1 MTNLIEERNERTKER
16 KKRKK
21 QMDRLITLSHDE
33 EQNVLTLSSKM
44 KLADTSI
51 RLLDEGFC
59 DNGFV
64 LKKGTIEKYLNGQ
77 NEVLQN
83 LTDDFVGN
91 VNLGHMEFATFPY
104 VIGEW
109 NKNDLT
115 LVDIEN
121 DRKALD
127 ISVRLDE
134 ESVFVKELARQPY
147 DIGVSAEFYYHIN
160 KEDTESLSEMLNEYI
175 PVIDE
180 IFIFAYGLV
189 GECGNVNSSGLEL
202 KGETMPKNIETVGI
216 ELKLENAEEVKSTIE
231 ELKENLA
238 ELDIKKEIIE
248 GEEVEIE
255 TPDEAE
261 NEAELGVEE
270 IDITINEE
278 EAEEETESDGVP
290 EEAEEVEEEES
301 DDAESEE
308 DVDEEVSDSAD
319 DEVEVEEA
327 DLSFEGILEE
337 IINLRKENAELKE
350 QVKALKKSKR
360 KVDKKLESEYNAKA
374 EFLAKT
380 ANLTAELFPNEG
392 EAEKQKEEEAKKLAE
407 KRKYY
412 KGDGI
417 AD

>member
-21 QMDRLITLSHDE
+21 QMDSIITLSHNE
-33 EQNVLTLSSKM
+33 EGNVMHLSSKM
-44 KLADTSI
+44 TLADTTI

-91 VNLGHMEFATFPY
+91 VNLGHMDFATFPY

-109 NKNDLT
+109 KKEDLS

-134 ESVFVKELARQPY
+134 DSVFVKELARQPY

-160 KEDTESLSEMLNEYI
+160 DEDTEELSEMMGTYL

-202 KGETMPKNIETVGI
+202 KGATMSKPIKELMAEEQVDI
-216 ELKLENAEEVKSTIE
+216 ELELENEDEVLE
-231 ELKENLA
+231 ELE
-238 ELDIKKEIIE
+238 ELEEKLDEEIKEIE
-248 GEEVEIE
+248 S
-255 TPDEAE
+255 DEAE
-261 NEAELGVEE
+261 EEAEELSADEDVSDSEGEDAE
-270 IDITINEE
+270 SD
-278 EAEEETESDGVP
+278 EEETESD
-290 EEAEEVEEEES
+290 S
-301 DDAESEE
+301 SEE
-308 DVDEEVSDSAD
+308 DEIEEVSESAD
-319 DEVEVEEA
+319 DEDEVEEA
-327 DLSFEGILEE
+327 ELSYVEILEKIE
-337 IINLRKENAELKE
+337 TLTAEVERLKDIE
-350 QVKALKKSKR
+350 AKCDALKKDNR
-360 KVDKKLESEYNAKA
+360 RLNKKLADEKEAKA

-380 ANLTAELFPNEG
+380 KELSVELFENEG
-392 EAEKQKEEEAKKLAE
+392 EAERQEEEEAKKLADA
-407 KRKYY
+407 RKYY

>member
-1 MTNLIEERNERTKER
+1 MTNLIEERNERTKAR

-21 QMDRLITLSHDE
+21 EMDRMITLSHDE
-33 EQNVLTLSSKM
+33 EQNVLHLSSKM

-91 VNLGHMEFATFPY
+91 VNLGHMDFATFPY

-109 NKNDLT
+109 NKNDLS

-134 ESVFVKELARQPY
+134 DSVFVKELARQPY
-147 DIGVSAEFYYHIN
+147 DIGVSAEFYYNIN
-160 KEDTESLSEMLNEYI
+160 DEDTEELSQMMGTYL

-202 KGETMPKNIETVGI
+202 KGEAMSQVKK
-216 ELKLENAEEVKSTIE
+216 ELMAEEEVKVEVEVTDTEEVIE
-231 ELKENLA
+231 E
-238 ELDIKKEIIE
+238 IE
-248 GEEVEIE
+248 QIEEVVE
-255 TPDEAE
+255 EATE
-261 NEAELGVEE
+261 EVTEEATEEVAELGVEE

-278 EAEEETESDGVP
+278 ESAEEETESDGVP

-308 DVDEEVSDSAD
+308 DVDEEVGDSAD
-319 DEVEVEEA
+319 DEVEVDEA

-350 QVKALKKSKR
+350 HIKALKKTNKR
-360 KVDKKLESEYNAKA
+360 LNKKLECEYNAKA
-374 EFLAKT
+374 EFLEKT
-380 ANLTAELFPNEG
+380 ANLSAELFPNEG
-392 EAEKQKEEEAKKLAE
+392 EVERQEEEEAKKLAE
-407 KRKYY
+407 VRRYY

>member
-33 EQNVLTLSSKM
+33 EQNVLHLSSKM

-91 VNLGHMEFATFPY
+91 VNLGHMDFATFPY

-109 NKNDLT
+109 DKNDLT
-115 LVDIEN
+115 LADIEN

-134 ESVFVKELARQPY
+134 DSVFVKELARQPY

-160 KEDTESLSEMLNEYI
+160 NEDTEELSEMMGTYL

-202 KGETMPKNIETVGI
+202 KGDSMAKDSISI
-216 ELKLENAEEVKSTIE
+216 ELNLKNAEEVKEQIDEIKEKLDEVNE
-231 ELKENLA
+231 EAK
-238 ELDIKKEIIE
+238 
-248 GEEVEIE
+248 
-255 TPDEAE
+255 
-261 NEAELGVEE
+261 ELGVEE
-270 IDITINEE
+270 IDITVNEE
-278 EAEEETESDGVP
+278 EADAEAPAEEETESDGVP
-290 EEAEEVEEEES
+290 EEAEEVDEEES

-308 DVDEEVSDSAD
+308 DVGEEVSDSAD

-337 IINLRKENAELKE
+337 IINLRKENAELNE
-350 QVKALKKSKR
+350 HIKALKKTNKR
-360 KVDKKLESEYNAKA
+360 LNKKLECEYNAKT

-407 KRKYY
+407 QRKYY

>member
-21 QMDRLITLSHDE
+21 QMDRMITLSHDE
-33 EQNVLTLSSKM
+33 EQNVLHLSSKM

-91 VNLGHMEFATFPY
+91 VNLGHMDFATFPY

-109 NKNDLT
+109 NKSDLT

-134 ESVFVKELARQPY
+134 ESVFVRELARQPY
-147 DIGVSAEFYYHIN
+147 DIGVSAEFYYNIN
-160 KEDTESLSEMLNEYI
+160 NEDTEELSEMMGTYL

-202 KGETMPKNIETVGI
+202 KGDSMAKESINIE
-216 ELKLENAEEVKSTIE
+216 LNLENAEEVKAQIDE
-231 ELKENLA
+231 IKEKL
-238 ELDIKKEIIE
+238 
-248 GEEVEIE
+248 EEVNE
-255 TPDEAE
+255 EAK
-261 NEAELGVEE
+261 ELGVEE
-270 IDITINEE
+270 IDITVNEE
-278 EAEEETESDGVP
+278 ADAEAPAEEETESDGVP
-290 EEAEEVEEEES
+290 EEAEEVEEVEEEES

-308 DVDEEVSDSAD
+308 DVDEEVGESAD

-350 QVKALKKSKR
+350 HIKALKKTKNR
-360 KVDKKLESEYNAKA
+360 LNKKLESEYNAKA

-380 ANLTAELFPNEG
+380 ANLSAELFPNEG
-392 EAEKQKEEEAKKLAE
+392 EVERQEEEEAKKLAE
-407 KRKYY
+407 VRRYY

>member
-21 QMDRLITLSHDE
+21 QMDSIITLSHNE
-33 EQNVLTLSSKM
+33 EGNVMHLSSKM
-44 KLADTSI
+44 TLADTTI

-83 LTDDFVGN
+83 LTDDFIGN
-91 VNLGHMEFATFPY
+91 VNLGHMDFATFPY

-109 NKNDLT
+109 KKEDLS

-127 ISVRLDE
+127 ISVRLDAD
-134 ESVFVKELARQPY
+134 SVFVRELARQPY

-160 KEDTESLSEMLNEYI
+160 DEDTEELSEMMGTYL

-202 KGETMPKNIETVGI
+202 KGATMSKPIKELMAEEQVDI
-216 ELKLENAEEVKSTIE
+216 ELELENEDEVLE
-231 ELKENLA
+231 ELE
-238 ELDIKKEIIE
+238 EL
-248 GEEVEIE
+248 EEKL
-255 TPDEAE
+255 D
-261 NEAELGVEE
+261 EE
-270 IDITINEE
+270 IKGDGD
-278 EAEEETESDGVP
+278 EAEEEVAEELSADEEVIEESEESD
-290 EEAEEVEEEES
+290 EEDEEDAGSDACDEEDEVEE
-301 DDAESEE
+301 DGG
-308 DVDEEVSDSAD
+308 DSAD
-319 DEVEVEEA
+319 DEDEVDEVEDLAEA
-327 DLSFEGILEE
+327 LAFIKALKAENEGLKD
-337 IINLRKENAELKE
+337 IIAELK
-350 QVKALKKSKR
+350 KKNR
-360 KVDKKLESEYNAKA
+360 KNAKKLARELDAK
-374 EFLAKT
+374 EKFLAMTKE
-380 ANLTAELFPNEG
+380 LSVELFENEG
-392 EAEKQKEEEAKKLAE
+392 EAERQEEEEAKKLADA
-407 KRKYY
+407 RKYY

>member
-33 EQNVLTLSSKM
+33 EQNVLHLSSKM

-91 VNLGHMEFATFPY
+91 VNLGHMDFATFPY

-147 DIGVSAEFYYHIN
+147 DIGVSAEFYYNIN
-160 KEDTESLSEMLNEYI
+160 DEDTEELSQMMGTYL

-202 KGETMPKNIETVGI
+202 KGEAMSQVKK
-216 ELKLENAEEVKSTIE
+216 ELMAEEEVKVEVEVTDTEEVIE
-231 ELKENLA
+231 E
-238 ELDIKKEIIE
+238 IE
-248 GEEVEIE
+248 QIEEVVE
-255 TPDEAE
+255 EATE
-261 NEAELGVEE
+261 EVTEEATEEVAELGVEE

-278 EAEEETESDGVP
+278 ESAEEETESDGVP

-308 DVDEEVSDSAD
+308 DVDEEVSDDAD

-350 QVKALKKSKR
+350 HIKALKKNNKR
-360 KVDKKLESEYNAKA
+360 LDKKLKSEYTAKA

-392 EAEKQKEEEAKKLAE
+392 EVERQEEEEAKKLAE
-407 KRKYY
+407 VRRYY